1 MAELNVRSI
10 SKEMK
15 AAIKSEVEEI
25 RASGGR
31 VPHLAAIMVGDNPAS
46 KAYVGNKVRTCEEL
60 GIESTL
66 LHFDPDITQE
76 ELITHIHRLNNDDE
90 IDGFIL
96 QLPLPDGLDAQ
107 ALLLEIDP
115 SKDVDGFHP
124 MNFGKMA
131 LGLPAFLPATPY
143 GIVLLIE
150 HLGLDLSGKKVAV
163 LGRSDIVGT
172 PMSILLSRK
181 APYGNATVTLLHSK
195 SKNITEELQ
204 ASDVI
209 VAAIGIP
216 HYVEGHMVR
225 EGAVIFDV
233 GINRIADP
241 KSKNGSRLV
250 GDVDFDAVRD
260 KAAWITPVPGGI
272 GLMTIISLIKNT
284 IKAYRQKHDGKKE
297 SVA

>member
-1 MAELNVRSI
+1 MAELDVRSI

-15 AAIKSEVEEI
+15 ATIKSEVEGI
-25 RASGGR
+25 RVSGER
-31 VPHLAAIMVGDNPAS
+31 VPHLAAIMVGDDPAS

-66 LHFDPDITQE
+66 LHFGPDITQE
-76 ELITHIHRLNNDDE
+76 ELIAHIHKLNMDDN

-181 APYGNATVTLLHSK
+181 APYGNATVTLLHSR
-195 SKNITEELQ
+195 SKNIAQELQ

-216 HYVEGHMVR
+216 HYVKDHMVR

-233 GINRIADP
+233 GINRITDP

-284 IKAYRQKHDGKKE
+284 IKAYRQKQDGKKE
-297 SVA
+297 SMA